1 LSGSSVNRVK
11 RRDVIRL
18 GALGTVLAGLGGR
31 SARPAAAAAGTNGI
45 HIHAT
50 LLVISDGPGAPPG
63 TTTVAAPELPPLFHF
78 NINIEVW
85 GPDNDVSG
93 FGWGALADP
102 DDQTQPARV
111 DGTQRIFTQRGSVE
125 GDVVR
130 LKGRMLFSYVPG
142 DAGGPIVTEANLATG
157 HIRFYA
163 SNSASTGF
171 LEGTGVVMRI

>member
-1 LSGSSVNRVK
+1 MDRVK
-11 RRDVIRL
+11 RRDVIKL
-18 GALGTVLAGLGGR
+18 GALGAAMAGLGGR
-31 SARPAAAAAGTNGI
+31 RARPAAAAAAGTNGI

-50 LLVISDGPGAPPG
+50 LVVISDGPGPPPDS
-63 TTTVAAPELPPLFHF
+63 TTRAEPGPQLPPVFHF

-85 GPDNDVSG
+85 GPDADLSG
-93 FGWGALADP
+93 SGWGAMADP

-111 DGTQRIFTQRGSVE
+111 DATQRIFTQRGSVD

-130 LKGRMLFSYVPG
+130 LKGRMLVSYVPG
-142 DAGGPIVTEANLATG
+142 DVGGPIVTEANLATG
-157 HIRFYA
+157 QIRFYA